1 MEASR
6 KYEQLSQEDRTLIA
20 WMRQECKGVREIA
33 KAVSR
38 SPSTISR
45 ELRRNHCA
53 KRGYAARSAHTLS
66 QARRLQARPAPK
78 LASGTWLRFMT
89 LTLLS
94 WQWSPE
100 QASRALKQMHQDDTR
115 KRVSHETIYQ
125 ALYAHPGGE
134 LRRALSACLRQHRS
148 RRRTLV
154 ERSEEKR
161 GKLSQML
168 SIHMRDPAVNE
179 RVVPG
184 HWEADLIK
192 GARNASSVG
201 VLVERTTRF
210 VMLVKLADATA
221 AAVLEGFAAKF
232 ATIPEELRLSMTYDQ
247 GKEMA
252 RHAELSARTKMP
264 IYFCN
269 PHSPWQRGTC
279 ENTNGLLRQYLP
291 KKTDLSQ
298 HSQEDLDY
306 IAAGLNGRPRLT
318 LGDNCP
324 LYALEAL
331 LKHPAQ
337 VGATPS

>member
-20 WMRQECKGVREIA
+20 WMRQERKGVREIA

-78 LASGTWLRFMT
+78 LASGTWLRFKT

-100 QASRALKQMHQDDTR
+100 QASRALN
-115 KRVSHETIYQ
+115 
-125 ALYAHPGGE
+125 
-134 LRRALSACLRQHRS
+134 
-148 RRRTLV
+148 
-154 ERSEEKR
+154 
-161 GKLSQML
+161 SQ
-168 SIHMRDPAVNE
+168 
-179 RVVPG
+179 
-184 HWEADLIK
+184 
-192 GARNASSVG
+192 
-201 VLVERTTRF
+201 
-210 VMLVKLADATA
+210 
-221 AAVLEGFAAKF
+221 
-232 ATIPEELRLSMTYDQ
+232 Q
-247 GKEMA
+247 
-252 RHAELSARTKMP
+252 
-264 IYFCN
+264 
-269 PHSPWQRGTC
+269 
-279 ENTNGLLRQYLP
+279 
-291 KKTDLSQ
+291 
-298 HSQEDLDY
+298 DLDY
-306 IAAGLNGRPRLT
+306 IAAGLNGRLRLT

-337 VGATPS
+337 LGATPS